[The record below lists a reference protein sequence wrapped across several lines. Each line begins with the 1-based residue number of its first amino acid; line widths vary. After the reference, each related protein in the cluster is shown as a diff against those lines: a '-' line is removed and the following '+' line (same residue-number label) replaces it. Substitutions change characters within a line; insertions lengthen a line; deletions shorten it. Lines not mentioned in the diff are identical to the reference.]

1 MFVFPSFVLLFKNQL
16 LYLFGERWA
25 YSTHA
30 EVRRQ
35 LRELSSLLTPV
46 YCIDPT
52 HVMRLA
58 GRAFTDRAFASP
70 PSSLKQIISLNLE
83 LTLSTRLTSSI
94 GVIAI
99 TCCTGLFQHYW
110 GSKLRPSNF
119 KQPKLYSR

>member
-1 MFVFPSFVLLFKNQL
+1 
-16 LYLFGERWA
+16 
-25 YSTHA
+25 
-30 EVRRQ
+30 
-35 LRELSSLLTPV
+35 
-46 YCIDPT
+46 
-52 HVMRLA
+52 
-58 GRAFTDRAFASP
+58 
-70 PSSLKQIISLNLE
+70 LKQIISLNLE